1 MALEITETLLSQQQ
15 ELAKANKFVDYGK
28 KVKETLGK
36 GIEKEVKRRK
46 ATEDAYSESMSA
58 YEIEQLQTDEYPAEW
73 GTAMTEELNNQK
85 QQFAAYA
92 NTVKNTRDKT
102 SKEYIGAVAGMARLK
117 ASMGTMRSKIDNWKN
132 ESLTFAE
139 LAEEGAI
146 TEGMSFD
153 ERAKVFGYHNSKET
167 TPVFEDG
174 RFGVKYKW
182 KDSDDNWQEDTAW
195 EGEEPR
201 VIEPAIAEFET
212 LNTKY
217 TTAVENIGNG
227 TFNENAWVQD
237 IRNFTNTLNFDQL
250 RSFAGDFESV
260 DGLKK
265 FNDIDFVQKR
275 QEEWLKDPNRNQD
288 VENWWQDSANKGEL
302 KEGITR
308 FFKDSYLTK
317 FREWQVERES
327 KKQYNDAW
335 NAFAVTGD
343 PASFNILKVKHSNDD
358 VRRMMGTL
366 NVPNGESGQMYA
378 SQMEM
383 VFNGAGL
390 VTKEGAPLRI
400 GFIPNEQLD
409 GRVHDVDALGYD
421 ALIDHMNKGNE
432 SGVWSDKSKGRGD
445 YKKLTAG
452 DSIIIYPSEVY
463 RDSDVVQTAADR
475 AKFAPRVITIP
486 EGLNSAREVHGFL
499 LSSYR
504 DSLDNMPIND
514 VYLDKRHGGGTNIT
528 LPTG

>member
-1 MALEITETLLSQQQ
+1 
-15 ELAKANKFVDYGK
+15 
-28 KVKETLGK
+28 
-36 GIEKEVKRRK
+36 
-46 ATEDAYSESMSA
+46 MSA

-102 SKEYIGAVAGMARLK
+102 SKEYIDAVAGMARLK

-146 TEGMSFD
+146 TDGMSFD

-167 TPVFEDG
+167 TPEFKDG

-182 KDSDDNWQEDTAW
+182 KDSDNNWQDDTAW

-201 VIEPAIAEFET
+201 VIEPAVAEFEL
-212 LNTKY
+212 LNEKY

-288 VENWWQDSANKGEL
+288 VENWWQDPKNKGEL

-308 FFKDSYLTK
+308 FFKDSYLPK
-317 FREWQVERES
+317 FREWQVEQKS
-327 KKQYNDAW
+327 KETYKAAYQ
-335 NAFAVTGD
+335 AFAVTGD
-343 PASFNILKVKHSNDD
+343 EKSFNIVKTLQINDD
-358 VRRMMGTL
+358 IRRMTGTL
-366 NVPNGESGQMYA
+366 NVPNGEDGKMYA

-390 VTKEGAPLRI
+390 VTEEGAPLNI
-400 GFIPNEQLD
+400 GFIPEGLTNAD
-409 GRVHDVDALGYD
+409 ISSLGYEEIVNHIN
-421 ALIDHMNKGNE
+421 LGNA
-432 SGVWSDKSKGRGD
+432 SDEWTGRGD
-445 YKKLTAG
+445 YKELRAG
-452 DSIIIYPSEVY
+452 DSIVIYPSEVY
-463 RDSDVVQTAADR
+463 RDTDVVQTAADR

-486 EGLNSAREVHGFL
+486 EGLNSMREVQNFL
-499 LSSYR
+499 RQGYTESFDNLVID
-504 DSLDNMPIND
+504 DS
-514 VYLDKRHGGGTNIT
+514 YLDQRSGGYT
-528 LPTG
+528 LPTGGKKD